1 MKRGSKK
8 NLKSNLCQDFI
19 QRVTVAANLQSPR
32 NCQPNLLSFT
42 LSVKCYMDFF
52 FLLGRKKY
60 IVALRK
66 GLFGSNVIKRGRV
79 SGGSSL
85 SSAASRCFLP
95 TAQTRNV
102 LSRPGLMAS
111 WWSLSPPRQICK
123 GQVVSSNK
131 RQTEIFHMT
140 LSLLRSYLLVEKNA
154 QMFLNA

>member
-8 NLKSNLCQDFI
+8 NLKSNICQDFI
-19 QRVTVAANLQSPR
+19 QPMTVAAYLQSPW

-52 FLLGRKKY
+52 FFCWEEKEY
-60 IVALRK
+60 IVALRE

-102 LSRPGLMAS
+102 LSRRGL
-111 WWSLSPPRQICK
+111 
-123 GQVVSSNK
+123 VVS
-131 RQTEIFHMT
+131 
-140 LSLLRSYLLVEKNA
+140 LVEPQTRETRPA
-154 QMFLNA
+154 ATDL